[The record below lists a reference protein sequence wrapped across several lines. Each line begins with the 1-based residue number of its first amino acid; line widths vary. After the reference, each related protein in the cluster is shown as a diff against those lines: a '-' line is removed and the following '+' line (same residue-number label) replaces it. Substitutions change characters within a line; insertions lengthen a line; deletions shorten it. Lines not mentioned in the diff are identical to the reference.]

1 MKRTVNGMIAYG
13 KMLSTPL
20 PARTKTYTPISHKDV
35 VSRVR
40 AEIAAAG
47 YIITGEDYKCTQDG
61 TVAIGNF
68 KLNYKADPD
77 IELSANFMN
86 SYNKQYAFRFSL
98 GGLVKVCM
106 NGMMLSNSK
115 FGAYKRVHKGAADIL
130 AAGKISEFIKDS
142 EEYWTTLIQHKD
154 ALKDRIV
161 TKPIAFIILG
171 KLFFE
176 HELLTTMQLNM
187 IKKEMEKPSFEY
199 NADPDSAWVLYN
211 HITLALKEAH
221 PSTWMDDQVKMHQV
235 FCDTFGIDID
245 SDTEPEE
252 DSAGYTEADREEEI
266 EELLPF

>member
-13 KMLSTPL
+13 RMLSTKL
-20 PARTKTYTPISHKDV
+20 PERTKTYTPISHKDV

-40 AEIAAAG
+40 TEITAAG
-47 YIITGEDYKCTQDG
+47 YVITGEDYKCTQDG

-130 AAGKISEFIKDS
+130 AAGKIAEFIKDS
-142 EEYWTTLIQHKD
+142 DEYWSTLVEHKEM
-154 ALKDRIV
+154 LKSRIV
-161 TKPIAFIILG
+161 TKPIAYIILG
-171 KLFFE
+171 RLFFE

-187 IKKEMEKPSFEY
+187 IKKEIEKPSFEY
-199 NADPDSAWVLYN
+199 NADTDSAWVLYN

-221 PSTWMDDQVKMHQV
+221 PSTWMDDQIKMHDV
-235 FCDTFGIDID
+235 FCETFGIDT
-245 SDTEPEE
+245 SDAEDEE
-252 DSAGYTEADREEEI
+252 DMVVDVLEEE
-266 EELLPF
+266 LVDNLPF

>member
-20 PARTKTYTPISHKDV
+20 PEKTKTYTPISHKDV

-40 AEIAAAG
+40 TEITAAG
-47 YIITGEDYKCTQDG
+47 YVITGEDYKCTQDG

-130 AAGKISEFIKDS
+130 AAGKISEFIKNS
-142 EEYWTTLIQHKD
+142 EEYWTTLVQHKETLRHHMLSQTD
-154 ALKDRIV
+154 AY
-161 TKPIAFIILG
+161 TILG

-176 HELLTTMQLNM
+176 HGIFTTMQLNM
-187 IKKEMEKPSFEY
+187 VKKEIEKPSFEY
-199 NADPDSAWVLYN
+199 NADPESAWVLYN

-221 PSTWMDDQVKMHQV
+221 PSTWMDDQVKMHQI
-235 FCDTFGIDID
+235 FCDTLGID
-245 SDTEPEE
+245 TKE
-252 DSAGYTEADREEEI
+252 DEVDDCDATVDFVEV
-266 EELLPF
+266 LPF

>member
-1 MKRTVNGMIAYG
+1 MKRTANGMIAYG

-20 PARTKTYTPISHKDV
+20 PAKTKTYTPISHKDV

-40 AEIAAAG
+40 TEITAAG

-61 TVAIGNF
+61 SVAIGNF
-68 KLNYKADPD
+68 KLNFKEDPD

-115 FGAYKRVHKGAADIL
+115 FGAYKRVHKGTADVL

-142 EEYWTTLIQHKD
+142 EEYWTTLVKHKE
-154 ALKDRIV
+154 ALRHRLMPKER
-161 TKPIAFIILG
+161 AYNILG

-176 HELLTTMQLNM
+176 HEILTTMQLNM
-187 IKKEMEKPSFEY
+187 VKKEMEKPSFEY
-199 NADPDSAWVLYN
+199 NADPDTAWVLYN

-235 FCDTFGIDID
+235 FCEELGIDCD
-245 SDTEPEE
+245 E
-252 DSAGYTEADREEEI
+252 DEVEDASV
-266 EELLPF
+266 ELYIPDQELPF

>member
-20 PARTKTYTPISHKDV
+20 PEKTKTYTPISHKDV

-40 AEIAAAG
+40 TEIAAAG

-61 TVAIGNF
+61 SVAIGNF

-115 FGAYKRVHKGAADIL
+115 FGAYKRVHKGDADIL

-142 EEYWTTLIQHKD
+142 DEYWSTLVKHKEE
-154 ALKDRIV
+154 LKNNIV
-161 TKPIAFIILG
+161 SKEGSYIILG
-171 KLFFE
+171 ELFFN
-176 HELLTTMQLNM
+176 HNILTTMQLNM
-187 IKKEMEKPSFEY
+187 IKKEIEKPSFNY
-199 NADPDSAWVLYN
+199 NADPQSAWVLYN

-235 FCDTFGIDID
+235 FCDILGI
-245 SDTEPEE
+245 
-252 DSAGYTEADREEEI
+252 YTGNAEQEEEPDLI
-266 EELLPF
+266 LHDELPF

>member
-20 PARTKTYTPISHKDV
+20 PEKTKTYTPISHKDV

-142 EEYWTTLIQHKD
+142 EEYWTTLVQHKE
-154 ALKDRIV
+154 ALRDKLI
-161 TKPIAFIILG
+161 TKGAAYTILG

-176 HELLTTMQLNM
+176 HSILTTMQLNM

-199 NADPDSAWVLYN
+199 NADPESAWVLYN

-235 FCDTFGIDID
+235 FCELLGIYEDNVEFEEVDASVQEDII
-245 SDTEPEE
+245 PEE
-252 DSAGYTEADREEEI
+252 
-266 EELLPF
+266 LPF